1 MSLTN
6 DIPTNLRVPSQYP
19 LDAKLYALSEFQ
31 LQSLGINNNLAYTYY
46 KGMRVYCANERT
58 IWEWRQPNNPGETGL
73 LPSHF
78 VYPTGLIVNDIDY
91 GNQEYNFFPV
101 LQASDIVIP
110 TIPVYS
116 VSNVGDGAGVY
127 KDTTS
132 FTFNLKSLK
141 FESVGTGI
149 SPIKDV
155 LVGPDTIT
163 FRIKKSVSDSLEI
176 TEDGDNI
183 RYEIPSTFQD
193 IDYYVN
199 SNYTGVEELGTA
211 SKPFKELKRCMDI
224 ILNRAYQ
231 DTTTFAW
238 IESPNP
244 SINGGNIYEKWDLR
258 SGLANGAVRVIIQSY
273 TETQENIAIN
283 RVEYFLERG
292 RFESMINVPS
302 TGTGANLEY
311 ILDMKELVDN
321 VPKVSGQLPYELK
334 CAITGKGS
342 LAFYGTHT
350 QRKGFVRA
358 YGYNNGIISLEQ
370 PDSNLYFGSVGGY
383 ITCLMYKNPNLTYV
397 PLYSDAGN
405 TVPIVRE
412 NVHMT
417 GYQTSSVPDYGAIQ
431 VEGSNAIFRDSLYL
445 SGTFEV
451 TCFEQHLFYAKDYG
465 TAYSDNGRIYIKRNY
480 QHVNYSEIEYID
492 VNPSTPNIKKYYK
505 PSTHIYDFYLKNG
518 AIFSYAGDIYSQ
530 ENTGYIQG
538 GSESFV
544 CLENATTD
552 ANLFCSFSVNG
563 GGKVHSLYYNHY
575 IKSILN
581 PVFRDYQHHSIAL
594 KNLKITSNPFE
605 EVISVVDT
613 SDNDWTK
620 IVTIG
625 NFVDTF
631 FQDYL
636 VYGLIR
642 LPFSN
647 LTVND
652 KLFIIGTTIDL
663 YKGMLNSNLPKY
675 PNNAA
680 ALADGY
686 PVSGFYS
693 DNLGNLKVVI

>member
-1 MSLTN
+1 MEIVN
-6 DIPTNLRVPSQYP
+6 NIPTGLRVPAPAP
-19 LDAKLYALSEFQ
+19 LDSKLYVLTYNS
-31 LQSLGINNNLAYTYY
+31 LVSLGLSNNLAYSYY
-46 KGMRVYCANERT
+46 KGMVVYCVET
-58 IWEWRQPNNPGETGL
+58 DKYYKWRPKVGSEVGTLTEDFTYPNPFISNGITYSGQ
-73 LPSHF
+73 
-78 VYPTGLIVNDIDY
+78 V
-91 GNQEYNFFPV
+91 YNFFPV
-101 LQASDIVIP
+101 LQADDIVIP
-110 TIPVYS
+110 TTPVYD
-116 VSNVGDGAGVY
+116 VNNVGDGAGVY

-163 FRIKKSVSDSLEI
+163 FRVKESVSNSLEI

-183 RYEIPSTFQD
+183 RYEIPSTFQGT
-193 IDYYVN
+193 DYYVN
-199 SNYTGVEELGTA
+199 NNYTGAEELGTA
-211 SKPFKELKRCMDI
+211 SKPFKNLTNCMDK
-224 ILNRAYQ
+224 ILNRGAFQ
-231 DTTTFAW
+231 D
-238 IESPNP
+238 PL
-244 SINGGNIYEKWDLR
+244 INGGNEYQKWDLR
-258 SGLANGAVRVIIQSY
+258 PGLANGAVRVIIQSY

-292 RFESMINVPS
+292 GFESMIQVPG
-302 TGTGANLEY
+302 TGAGANLEY

-321 VPKVSGQLPYELK
+321 VPKVSGQLPYELR

-342 LAFYGTHT
+342 LGFYGTHT

-358 YGYNNGIISLEQ
+358 YGYNNGTMSLEQ
-370 PDSNLYFGSVGGY
+370 PDSNLIFGSVGGY
-383 ITCLMYKNPNLTYV
+383 ITCLMYKNPNLTYI
-397 PLYSDAGN
+397 PLYYDAGN

-412 NVHMT
+412 GVHMT

-431 VEGSNAIFRDSLYL
+431 VEESNAQFRDSLFL
-445 SGTFEV
+445 SGTLEV
-451 TCFEQHLFYAKDYG
+451 SCFEQHLIYAKNYG
-465 TAYSDNGRIYIKRNY
+465 TIYGDNGRIYIRRSY
-480 QHVNYSEIEYID
+480 QHINYSEIEYID
-492 VNPSTPNIKKYYK
+492 VNPSTPDIKKYYK

-552 ANLFCSFSVNG
+552 ANLFCSFNANG
-563 GGKVHSLYYNHY
+563 GGKVHSLFYNHY

-581 PVFRDYQHHSIAL
+581 PVFSDYQHHSIAL

-625 NFVDTF
+625 NFVDTV

-652 KLFIIGTTIDL
+652 KLFIIGTTIGL
-663 YKGMLNSNLPKY
+663 YKGMLNSNLPEY
-675 PNNAA
+675 VDNAA

-686 PVSGFYS
+686 PVGGFYR

>member
-58 IWEWRQPNNPGETGL
+58 IWEWRQPNMPGETGL

-91 GNQEYNFFPV
+91 GDQEYNFFPV

-110 TIPVYS
+110 SVPVYS
-116 VSNVGDGAGVY
+116 VNNVGDGAGVY
-127 KDTTS
+127 KNTTS

-155 LVGPDTIT
+155 LFGPDTDTIT
-163 FRIKKSVSDSLEI
+163 FRIKESVSDSLEI

-183 RYEIPSTFQD
+183 RYEIPSSFQG

-199 SNYTGVEELGTA
+199 SNYTGAEELGTA
-211 SKPFKELKRCMDI
+211 SKPFKNLTNCMDK
-224 ILNRAYQ
+224 ILNRGAFQ
-231 DTTTFAW
+231 D
-238 IESPNP
+238 PL
-244 SINGGNIYEKWDLR
+244 INGGNEYEKWDLR
-258 SGLANGAVRVIIQSY
+258 TGLADGAVRVIIQSY
-273 TETQENIAIN
+273 TETNENIAIN

-292 RFESMINVPS
+292 GFESMIDVPS
-302 TGTGANLEY
+302 TGAGANLEY

-342 LAFYGTHT
+342 LGFYGTHT

-358 YGYNNGIISLEQ
+358 YGYNNGTMSLEQ
-370 PDSNLYFGSVGGY
+370 PDSNLFFGSVGGY
-383 ITCLMYKNPNLTYV
+383 ITCYMYKKPTLTYT

-405 TVPIVRE
+405 TVPIIRE
-412 NVHMT
+412 GVHMT

-431 VEGSNAIFRDSLYL
+431 VEGANAIYRDSLFL

-451 TCFEQHLFYAKDYG
+451 SCFEQHLFYAKNNG
-465 TAYSDNGRIYIKRNY
+465 TAYGDNGRIYIRRNY
-480 QHVNYSEIEYID
+480 QHVNYSTIEYINI
-492 VNPSTPNIKKYYK
+492 NPFSPDIKKFYK
-505 PSTHIYDFYLKNG
+505 PSTHVHDFYLKNG
-518 AIFSYAGDIYSQ
+518 ATFSYAGDIYTQ
-530 ENTGYIQG
+530 ENTGYMQG

-552 ANLFCSFSVNG
+552 TNLFCSFNANG
-563 GGKVHSLYYNHY
+563 GGKVHNLFYNHY

-581 PVFRDYQHHSIAL
+581 PVFSDYQHHSIAL

-613 SDNDWTK
+613 SDNNWTK
-620 IVTIG
+620 VVTIG
-625 NFVDTF
+625 NFVDTVF
-631 FQDYL
+631 NDYL
-636 VYGLIR
+636 LGGLIR

-652 KLFIIGTTIDL
+652 KLFIIGTTIGL

-675 PNNAA
+675 TNNAT

-686 PVSGFYS
+686 PVGGFYK
-693 DNLGNLKVVI
+693 DNLGNLKIVI

>member
-1 MSLTN
+1 MIN
-6 DIPTNLRVPSQYP
+6 DIITGLRTVNQQP
-19 LDAKLYALSEFQ
+19 LDAKLYALSESQ
-31 LQSLGINNNLAYTYY
+31 LESLGIGNNLAYTYY

-58 IWEWRQPNNPGETGL
+58 IWEWRQPDNPGETGL

-78 VYPTGLIVNDIDY
+78 VYPTGLIINGINY
-91 GNQEYNFFPV
+91 GDQEYNFFPV

-110 TIPVYS
+110 SVPVYS
-116 VSNVGDGAGVY
+116 VNNVGDGAGVY
-127 KDTTS
+127 KNTTS

-163 FRIKKSVSDSLEI
+163 FRIKESVSDSLEI

-183 RYEIPSTFQD
+183 RYEIPSTFQG

-199 SNYTGVEELGTA
+199 INYTGTDELGTA
-211 SKPFKELKRCMDI
+211 SKPFKTLQKCQNV
-224 ILNRAYQ
+224 ILNR
-231 DTTTFAW
+231 DS
-238 IESPNP
+238 IVNPGNPDP
-244 SINGGNIYEKWDLR
+244 SINGGLPYDKWDLR
-258 SGLANGAVRVIIQSY
+258 TDQPFNGSIRVIIQSGSVVN
-273 TETQENIAIN
+273 ENIAIN
-283 RVEYFLERG
+283 RVTYYLERG
-292 RFESMINVPS
+292 GFNSTLYVPNS
-302 TGTGANLEY
+302 GTGANLQY
-311 ILDMKELVDN
+311 VLDMKELVDN
-321 VPKVSGQLPYELK
+321 VPKVAGKLPYLISCE
-334 CAITGKGS
+334 ISGS
-342 LAFYGTHT
+342 GAVIFEDGHNN
-350 QRKGFVRA
+350 RKGFIRA
-358 YGYNNGIISLEQ
+358 NGFNDGNMTVEQ
-370 PDSNLYFGSVGGY
+370 DNCNLTIGSIGGY
-383 ITCLMYKNPNLTYV
+383 ISWVMYKKPSLTYT

-405 TVPIVRE
+405 TIPITRE
-412 NVHMT
+412 GVHMT
-417 GYQTSSVPDYGAIQ
+417 GYQTSSVPDYGAFEVQ
-431 VEGSNAIFRDSLYL
+431 GANAQFTDSLFLNGINEISCY
-445 SGTFEV
+445 
-451 TCFEQHLFYAKDYG
+451 EQHLIYAKNYG
-465 TAYSDNGRIYIKRNY
+465 TIYGDNGRIYIRRSY

-492 VNPSTPNIKKYYK
+492 VNPITPDIKKFYK
-505 PSTHIYDFYLKNG
+505 PSTHVHDFYLKNG

-530 ENTGYIQG
+530 ENIGYIQG

-552 ANLFCSFSVNG
+552 ANLFCHFNANG
-563 GGKVHSLYYNHY
+563 GGKVHYLYYNHY

-581 PVFRDYQHHSIAL
+581 PIFSDYQHHSITL

-625 NFVDTF
+625 NFVDTV

-652 KLFIIGTTIDL
+652 KLFIIGTTIGL
-663 YKGMLNSNLPKY
+663 YKGMLNSNLPEY
-675 PNNAA
+675 TDNAT

-686 PVSGFYS
+686 PIGGFYR